1 METQPLY
8 QQNYMQENQ
17 FRFKNDG
24 NSSSTNIALIISQ
37 ILIWIILVY
46 TVFNPDFYP
55 LLIFAYILYVI
66 LELCSPTSLFLLN
79 KKSTNSLYNKL
90 KEIFSSHPVLQL
102 NVSCYH
108 IEKRT
113 EKTTT
118 KEGKEITREIE
129 ERKET
134 YRERRDFGY
143 YSFRDVSGLFRIDL
157 DNEVFRNKIYIK
169 LTLDTMISF
178 ADAISYYDYQTFKN
192 NFIFEN
198 QRRDK
203 QMDFKENF
211 YIDNLSKNNLIKI
224 KNEEPYYI
232 NYFCFLIC
240 TLLTLALPY
249 EIMLNNISIE
259 GKYQIRKLISTR
271 YNLNDPVYDGMY
283 GNSIPAIKLGN
294 DTFNFNTYDYG
305 YYNTNAEINLPTEE
319 EIENA
324 KKYED
329 NIKTPI
335 YDDHLFDG
343 NNNAGYPDLDLP
355 TQEEVNNSSYKY
367 D

>member
-108 IEKRT
+108 MEKRT

-232 NYFCFLIC
+232 NYFCF
-240 TLLTLALPY
+240 
-249 EIMLNNISIE
+249 
-259 GKYQIRKLISTR
+259 
-271 YNLNDPVYDGMY
+271 
-283 GNSIPAIKLGN
+283 
-294 DTFNFNTYDYG
+294 
-305 YYNTNAEINLPTEE
+305 
-319 EIENA
+319 
-324 KKYED
+324 
-329 NIKTPI
+329 
-335 YDDHLFDG
+335 
-343 NNNAGYPDLDLP
+343 
-355 TQEEVNNSSYKY
+355 
-367 D
+367 

>member
-1 METQPLY
+1 M
-8 QQNYMQENQ
+8 
-17 FRFKNDG
+17 
-24 NSSSTNIALIISQ
+24 
-37 ILIWIILVY
+37 
-46 TVFNPDFYP
+46 
-55 LLIFAYILYVI
+55 
-66 LELCSPTSLFLLN
+66 
-79 KKSTNSLYNKL
+79 
-90 KEIFSSHPVLQL
+90 
-102 NVSCYH
+102 
-108 IEKRT
+108 EKRT

-355 TQEEVNNSSYKY
+355 TQEEVNNNSYKY
-367 D
+367 E